1 MAPESIAPARR
12 APGLSP
18 SRANDFARCPL
29 LFRFR
34 VVDRLPEPPSSAA
47 ARGTLVH
54 AVLDKVF
61 DLPAAERTPLAARK
75 LLGPAWDELQ
85 VAEPSLASLFTDDD
99 GVREWL
105 TSAGT
110 LLETYFRL
118 EDPRRLEPA
127 ERETYL
133 EVGLED
139 GPLLRGV
146 VDRIDVAPDGA
157 VRVVDYK
164 TGKAPAPRFQH
175 EALFQVRFY
184 GLMLWR
190 ARGQVPRRLQLVYL
204 GDGQVLHNDPAPS
217 DLEEAEREVRATWEA
232 IRQAGRRGDFP
243 TRRGPLCAW
252 CAHQAV
258 CPEFGGTP
266 PPLDPTRVELT
277 LGVRP
282 DGPA

>member
-61 DLPAAERTPLAARK
+61 DLPAAERTPLAARE

-157 VRVVDYK
+157 LRVVDYK
-164 TGKAPAPRFQH
+164 TGRAPKPQFAGS
-175 EALFQVRFY
+175 ALFQLHFY

-190 ARGQVPRRLQLVYL
+190 ARGEVPRRLQLIYL
-204 GDGQVLHNDPAPS
+204 GDGQVRHKDPVLA
-217 DLEEAEREVRATWEA
+217 DLEHTEQQVRLLWSRIEAAARSGSFA
-232 IRQAGRRGDFP
+232 
-243 TRRGPLCAW
+243 TRRSRLCAW
-252 CAHQAV
+252 CSFQDS
-258 CPEFGGTP
+258 CPEFGGEP
-266 PPLDPTRVELT
+266 PALDPERVEEA

-282 DGPA
+282 FES